1 MNGSKAMRISGKS
14 WIIGATLM
22 PLLSVAIVESTP
34 VPDMDLVEILGS
46 LDTKDNSGKEV
57 LKAIDTDLLPDLP
70 EEPPYDNVK

>member
-14 WIIGATLM
+14 WIIGATSM

-34 VPDMDLVEILGS
+34 VPDMDLVEILGG

-57 LKAIDTDLLPDLP
+57 LTAIDTDLLPDLP